1 MTRYLLDTNVV
12 SELVKPRPDTR
23 VVAWIRASDEA
34 DLYLSVLTFAEI
46 RFGIEKLPRG
56 TRRERLRGWMET
68 ELADR
73 FEDRI
78 LGIERGIAELWGV
91 IMARA
96 AAMSLRLPVMDTLLA
111 ATAEYH
117 GMTMVTRNVRDFA
130 RADVAT
136 LDPWSAT

>member
-12 SELVKPRPDTR
+12 SELVKPRPDAR
-23 VVAWIRASDEA
+23 VVAWIRGSDEA
-34 DLYLSVLTFAEI
+34 DLHLSVLTFAEI
-46 RFGIEKLPRG
+46 RFGIEKLPRSA
-56 TRRERLRGWMET
+56 RRERLRGWMET

-78 LGIERGIAELWGV
+78 LGVERGIAELWGV

-130 RADVAT
+130 RAEVAT
-136 LDPWSAT
+136 LDPWSAA

>member
-34 DLYLSVLTFAEI
+34 DLHLSVLTFAEI

-56 TRRERLRGWMET
+56 ARRERLRGWMET

>member
-1 MTRYLLDTNVV
+1 MTRYLLDMNVV

-56 TRRERLRGWMET
+56 ARRERLRGWMDT

-96 AAMSLRLPVMDTLLA
+96 AATSLRLPVMDTLLA

>member
-12 SELVKPRPDTR
+12 SELVKARPDEH
-23 VVAWIRASDEA
+23 VVAWIRATDEA

-46 RFGIEKLPRG
+46 RYGIEKLAQSA
-56 TRRERLRGWMET
+56 RRERLRRWMET

-78 LGIERGIAELWGV
+78 LEFDRDIAELWGV

-96 AAMSLRLPVMDTLLA
+96 AGISVRLPVMDTLLA
-111 ATAEYH
+111 ATAEHH
-117 GMTMVTRNVRDFA
+117 GMTMATRNVRDFT
-130 RADVAT
+130 RAGVTT
-136 LDPWSAT
+136 LNPWAVP

>member
-34 DLYLSVLTFAEI
+34 DLHLSVLTFAEI

>member
-1 MTRYLLDTNVV
+1 VTRYLLDTNVV
-12 SELVKPRPDTR
+12 SELVKPRPDAR
-23 VVAWIRASDEA
+23 VVAWIRGSDEA
-34 DLYLSVLTFAEI
+34 DLHLSVLTFAEI
-46 RFGIEKLPRG
+46 RFGIEKLPRSA
-56 TRRERLRGWMET
+56 RRERLRGWMET
-68 ELADR
+68 ELVDR
-73 FEDRI
+73 FEERI

-136 LDPWSAT
+136 LDPWSAA

>member
-1 MTRYLLDTNVV
+1 VTRYLLDTNVV
-12 SELVKPRPDTR
+12 SELVKPRPDAR
-23 VVAWIRASDEA
+23 VVAWIRGSDEA
-34 DLYLSVLTFAEI
+34 DLHLSVLTFAEI
-46 RFGIEKLPRG
+46 RFGIEKLPRSA
-56 TRRERLRGWMET
+56 RRERLRGWMET

-78 LGIERGIAELWGV
+78 LGVERGIAELWGV

-130 RADVAT
+130 RAEVAT
-136 LDPWSAT
+136 LDPWSAA

>member
-1 MTRYLLDTNVV
+1 VTRYLLDTNVV
-12 SELVKPRPDTR
+12 SELVKPRPDAR
-23 VVAWIRASDEA
+23 VVAWIRGSDEA
-34 DLYLSVLTFAEI
+34 DLHLSVLTFAEI

-56 TRRERLRGWMET
+56 ARRERLRGWMET

-136 LDPWSAT
+136 LDPWSAA

>member
-1 MTRYLLDTNVV
+1 VTRYLLDTNVV

-56 TRRERLRGWMET
+56 ARRERLRGWMET

-130 RADVAT
+130 RDDVAT

>member
-12 SELVKPRPDTR
+12 SELVKPRPDAR
-23 VVAWIRASDEA
+23 VVAWIRGSDEA
-34 DLYLSVLTFAEI
+34 DLHLSVLTFAEI
-46 RFGIEKLPRG
+46 RFGIEKLPRSA
-56 TRRERLRGWMET
+56 RRERLRGWMET
-68 ELADR
+68 ELVDR
-73 FEDRI
+73 FEERI

-136 LDPWSAT
+136 LDPWSAA

>member
-1 MTRYLLDTNVV
+1 VTRYLLDTNVV
-12 SELVKPRPDTR
+12 SELVKPRPDAR
-23 VVAWIRASDEA
+23 VVAWIRGSDEA
-34 DLYLSVLTFAEI
+34 DLHLSVLTFAEI

-56 TRRERLRGWMET
+56 ARRERLRGWTET

-136 LDPWSAT
+136 LDPWSAA

>member
-12 SELVKPRPDTR
+12 SELVKPRPDAR
-23 VVAWIRASDEA
+23 VVAWIRGSDEA
-34 DLYLSVLTFAEI
+34 DLHLSVLTFAEI
-46 RFGIEKLPRG
+46 RFGIEKLPRSA
-56 TRRERLRGWMET
+56 RRERLRGWMET

-78 LGIERGIAELWGV
+78 LGVERGIAELWGV

-96 AAMSLRLPVMDTLLA
+96 AAVSLRLPVMDTLLA

-130 RADVAT
+130 RAEVAT
-136 LDPWSAT
+136 LDPWSAA

>member
-1 MTRYLLDTNVV
+1 VTRYLLDTNVV

-56 TRRERLRGWMET
+56 ARRERLRGWMET

-96 AAMSLRLPVMDTLLA
+96 AATSLRLPVMDTLLA